1 MDMSTSEIPA
11 LPKRAIAPVFWLLFG
26 AGGMLAAF
34 FGPALILL
42 TGIMIPHGWGVRE
55 DLGSYANV
63 LAFARSPFGKLMLL
77 AIISLFFWHAAERL
91 FLTLHD
97 TRAGPIQLLRWITYG
112 SAALLSVL
120 VATVLLSIG
129 F

>member
-1 MDMSTSEIPA
+1 MDMSTPKNSA

-26 AGGMLAAF
+26 AGGMLAAL

-42 TGIMIPHGWGVRE
+42 TGIMIPHGWGVSE
-55 DLGSYANV
+55 DLGSYPNAI
-63 LAFARSPFGKLMLL
+63 AFARSPFGKVMLL
-77 AIISLFFWHAAERL
+77 VVIALFFWHAAERL

-97 TRAGPIQLLRWITYG
+97 MRAGPILLLRWITYG

-120 VATVLLSIG
+120 VAAVLLIIG